1 MKKIISVTMVL
12 VCLFLLCSCE
22 WLGFAP
28 KEKTLKEVASEHLN
42 ISLESATVLEEWD
55 NHGGFHGDGETFV
68 KMSCPDGFEQQLG
81 SEWKALPLEGEAYQ
95 YFYEWGG
102 VFEHPETGERVIPE
116 VENGYW
122 YFKNT
127 GAMNW
132 DFALY
137 DCDENI
143 LYFYEFDA

>member
-1 MKKIISVTMVL
+1 MRKFLSITMSL
-12 VCLFLLCSCE
+12 MCLFLLCGCE
-22 WLGFAP
+22 WLGFFS
-28 KEKTLKEVASEHLN
+28 KEKNLKEIASEHLSV
-42 ISLESATVLEEWD
+42 SLETATVLEEWD
-55 NHGGFHGDGETFV
+55 THGGFHGDGVTFV
-68 KMSCPDGFEQQLG
+68 KLSCVDGFEEKLIKT
-81 SEWKALPLEGEAYQ
+81 WKPLPLEGEIYK

-102 VFEHPETGERVIPE
+102 LFEHPETGARVIPE

-137 DCDENI
+137 DCDKNI
-143 LYFYEFDA
+143 LYFYEWDA